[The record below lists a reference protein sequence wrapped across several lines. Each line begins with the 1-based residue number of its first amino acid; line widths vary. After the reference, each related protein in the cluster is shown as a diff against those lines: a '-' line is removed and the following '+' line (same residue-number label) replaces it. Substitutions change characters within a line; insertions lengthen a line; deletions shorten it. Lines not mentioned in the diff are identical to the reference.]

1 MATRFFVNSLPDYE
15 PEVPAVNPP
24 GPGPGNTIL
33 ELLSLPYSDFAIRL
47 KEAALAIKET
57 VVNETWGVGG
67 ERYNRNGNLY
77 LGTLGTAFL
86 LYKCYQVTG
95 NTNDLNICSDIIK
108 ACDASSSYTKD
119 VTFKQGTGGI
129 YAFGAVVAKHRGD
142 EQLCKYYVDRFQGIS
157 LPKEICDELMHGKAG
172 YLMACLYLNQVIDE
186 AAYPSSWIRTMA
198 CEILKDGRK
207 MGNGR
212 CPLMY
217 EWNGEKYWGAAHGLA
232 GICLV
237 LMHTELDADQAEDV
251 KITLKYMIEHRFIS
265 RNYPASV
272 EDMDR
277 GRDELVHWCHGA
289 PGIAITLVK
298 ANQVFG
304 DKEFLDAAMDAAEVT
319 WKRGL
324 LKRVGL
330 CHGISGNAYVFLSLY
345 RLTGKEKYLHRAK
358 AFASFLLDRS
368 ANLIRT
374 GEMHPGDRPYSL
386 FEGIGG
392 MAYLFLDMIHPTQAR
407 YPAYE
412 L

>member
-1 MATRFFVNSLPDYE
+1 MASRFFVNALPDYE
-15 PEVPAVNPP
+15 PEVASVNPP
-24 GPGPGNTIL
+24 PGNTLL

-67 ERYNRNGNLY
+67 ERHNRNCTLY
-77 LGTLGTAFL
+77 SGTLGTAFL

-95 NTNDLNICSDIIK
+95 DTNDLNLCSDIIK
-108 ACDASSSYTKD
+108 ACDASSSFTKD
-119 VTFKQGTGGI
+119 VTFKQGCGGI
-129 YAFGAVVAKHRGD
+129 YALGAVVANHRGD
-142 EQLCKYYVDRFQGIS
+142 QHMCKYYVDQFQGIS
-157 LPKEICDELMHGKAG
+157 LPEEICDELMHGKAG
-172 YLMACLYLNQVIDE
+172 YLVACLYLNQLVDE
-186 AAYPSSWIRTMA
+186 EAYPSSRIRRMA
-198 CEILKDGRK
+198 CEIVKDGRK

-232 GICLV
+232 GISLV
-237 LMHTELDADQAEDV
+237 LMHTELEADEAEDI
-251 KITLKYMIEHRFIS
+251 KITLKYMIEHRFHS
-265 RNYPASV
+265 RNYPASE
-272 EDMDR
+272 EDR
-277 GRDELVHWCHGA
+277 NRDVLVHWCHGA

-298 ANQVFG
+298 AYQVFG
-304 DKEFLDAAMDAAEVT
+304 DKVFLDSAIDAAEVT
-319 WKRGL
+319 WERGL

-392 MAYLFLDMIHPTQAR
+392 LAYLYLDMVQPTQAR